1 MLPVRPRH
9 RHVHA
14 SLVIRMTSLY
24 FYVGPDARPAEPAP
38 SQHRHTLATRRS
50 TTTTR
55 ARRPIAATHRP
66 NARLKR
72 RLLAR
77 LARTARATAL
87 IRVDLR

>member
-24 FYVGPDARPAEPAP
+24 FYVGPDARPATP